1 MSATT
6 RFSIMV
12 ITISMTSVLFWF
24 HLTFPCVLV
33 LGFPIDFPFSAIA
46 EISKHSTSLNHDIS
60 QNVTN
65 EDQETLEGSDN
76 IIYKESEQ
84 DKNLKSSSQLCAD
97 PGTIYYA
104 TIEPDFEGKRVSKK
118 DPQRF
123 RSHEYR
129 VLRIRFI

>member
-65 EDQETLEGSDN
+65 EDQETLEGSYN

-104 TIEPDFEGKRVSKK
+104 TIEPDFEGKEVIKK
-118 DPQRF
+118 GPKD
-123 RSHEYR
+123 
-129 VLRIRFI
+129 I

>member
-46 EISKHSTSLNHDIS
+46 EISKHSTSFNHDIS

-65 EDQETLEGSDN
+65 VDQETLEGSDN

-104 TIEPDFEGKRVSKK
+104 TIEPDFEGKRESYGSK
-118 DPQRF
+118 
-123 RSHEYR
+123 
-129 VLRIRFI
+129 LGT